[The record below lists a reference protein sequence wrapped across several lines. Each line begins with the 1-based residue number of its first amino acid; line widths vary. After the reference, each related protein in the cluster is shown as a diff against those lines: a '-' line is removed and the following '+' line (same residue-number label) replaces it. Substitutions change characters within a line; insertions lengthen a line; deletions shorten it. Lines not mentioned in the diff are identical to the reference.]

1 MMSKL
6 STKATGILGVGLL
19 LVTPM
24 AFPSHDAQ
32 AVDQPKQ
39 CFDNDGTL
47 IECVTKYGIALV
59 NSPGDGPGGGCR

>member
-6 STKATGILGVGLL
+6 CTKATGILGVGLL

-32 AVDQPKQ
+32 AVDQKQ
-39 CFDNDGTL
+39 CFDNNGTL
-47 IECVTKYGIALV
+47 IECVTKFVLV
-59 NSPGDGPGGGCR
+59 NSPGDGPGGGCP